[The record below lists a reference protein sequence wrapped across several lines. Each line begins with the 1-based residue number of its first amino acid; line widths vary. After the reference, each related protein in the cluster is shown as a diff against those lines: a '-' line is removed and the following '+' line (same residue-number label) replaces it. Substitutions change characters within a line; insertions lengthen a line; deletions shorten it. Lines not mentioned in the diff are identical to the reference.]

1 MNTVRPPSASYQH
14 EDGSWDCPRCGNHNF
29 QAEISVTCENVV
41 HQSQEEQI
49 NENADGEIVG
59 MKVTTV
65 TGSIAHRRPTGH
77 HDQQYLETRV
87 PGGNKPCSSRVA
99 ACDGD

>member
-1 MNTVRPPSASYQH
+1 MKTDRGTALVVVITI
-14 EDGSWDCPRCGNHNF
+14 F
-29 QAEISVTCENVV
+29 QAEIFVICENVV

-49 NENADGEIVG
+49 NENADGEIAG

-65 TGSIAHRRPTGH
+65 TGSVAHRRPTGH

-87 PGGNKPCSSRVA
+87 PGRE
-99 ACDGD
+99 